1 MKIYVNGDSHAAAAE
16 AVNPHAFAEDDQ
28 RYFYMGRAPHPD
40 NLKVSWAK
48 RLSETTKSVLH
59 LDAES
64 ASSNTRIL
72 RTTRAWLEKNQRWW
86 PETLVIIQ
94 WSTWERTEW
103 LIDGVYYQINA
114 SGVDI
119 VPDGHQDA
127 YREFIA
133 GVDLERSVR
142 ESHDQI
148 WSFHQELLER
158 SIAHIFFNGN
168 SYFGGITDQKDWG
181 ASYIKPYDPEHTY
194 NAWLKNNGHDTVAPD
209 SWHFGA
215 DAHAAWARFMLQY
228 IIKNNLMV

>member
-16 AVNPHAFAEDDQ
+16 SVNPHAFAEDDQ
-28 RYFYMGRAPHPD
+28 RYYYMGRAPHPD
-40 NLKVSWAK
+40 NQKVSWAK

-94 WSTWERTEW
+94 WSTWERAEW
-103 LIDGVYYQINA
+103 LIDGTYYQINA
-114 SGVDI
+114 SGVDT
-119 VPDGHQDA
+119 VPDSHQAD

-133 GVDLERSVR
+133 GVDWEKCVR
-142 ESHDQI
+142 HSHEEI
-148 WSFHQELLER
+148 WGFHQELLER
-158 SIAHIFFNGN
+158 SIAHVFFNGN
-168 SYFGGITDQKDWG
+168 SHFGGITDQKDWG
-181 ASYIKPYDPEHTY
+181 TSYIKPYDPEYTY
-194 NAWLKNNGHDTVAPD
+194 SAWLKNNGHDTVAPD